1 MEITEGLFKQI
12 IENSLEGIWIIDD
25 GNESVYVNPAMSR
38 MLGYSLDEIKNTD
51 LSCLFKTEDL
61 KTLLD
66 KLETRKRGQSEKH
79 EIRVIRKDKVV
90 IWTLASCYP
99 LFNSEEKYIG
109 SVGLLIDISKRKRS
123 ETLLGAQ
130 RKVFEILIRGGNLED
145 ALNEL
150 LSPIEELVDG
160 MLGSILLLDKEGKKF
175 TKGAAIN
182 LPDAYMEGILNE
194 PIGPEA
200 GSCGTAAFKKEL
212 VIVSD
217 IENDPLW
224 KNYKELALSFDL
236 RASWSCPILSRE
248 GKVLGTFAL
257 YFRKIREP
265 TDYELQIVKDVT
277 AAAALSIEHINML
290 HQQESLLKKEKRFRQ
305 DLELL
310 AQARKFLANSLE
322 YEKVLKNIP
331 ELIVSHFADWSY
343 ITLSDENGALR
354 ALTAAATPECREFL
368 RIFEHCKTD
377 LTSPHGLPLALREG
391 RSILYSHLT
400 DEDFITEG
408 EAWPKLG
415 IKDPEFVCVIR
426 NLGLKSYMA
435 IPMIVRGE
443 YLGGLVVAS
452 SKEGRHYDGSDLAL
466 MNEIGNSCAIAID
479 NTMLYR
485 DAQQSIQN
493 REDFISVASHEL
505 RTPLTSLQ
513 MRVDLLARLM
523 DKNVLSEELAAK
535 VKPII
540 SEIQPDIRKFSKLI
554 ETLLDISKLRA
565 KKLHLNLQQMNISNV
580 VQEEVNRLK
589 QDFDLHQS
597 PLRVYIQE
605 NLFGMCDQI
614 RLQQVVSNL
623 LGNALKFGNKRPV
636 EFEMLGNKDHITI
649 TVKDY
654 GMGVSSEDQ
663 LRIFKPFERAVSDKN
678 FGGLGLGL
686 YIAQQI
692 IEGHG
697 GTILVESTL
706 GEGSSFI
713 VELPRR

>member
-25 GNESVYVNPAMSR
+25 KNESVYVNPAMSR
-38 MLGYSLDEIKNTD
+38 MLGYDLDEIKKTD
-51 LSCLFKTEDL
+51 LSVLFKPDDL
-61 KTLLD
+61 KILLN
-66 KLETRKRGQSEKH
+66 KLETRKKGQSEKH

-90 IWTLASCYP
+90 LWTLASCYP
-99 LFNSEEKYIG
+99 LFDQEEKYIG

-123 ETLLGAQ
+123 ETLLNAQ
-130 RKVFEILIRGGNLED
+130 RKVFEILIRGGSLEN

-150 LSPIEELVDG
+150 LLPIEELVDG

-175 TKGAAIN
+175 SKGAALN
-182 LPDAYMEGILNE
+182 LPDAYMQGVLDE

-212 VIVSD
+212 VIVCD
-217 IENDPLW
+217 IQNDPLW
-224 KNYKELALSFDL
+224 KNYKELALAFGL
-236 RASWSCPILSRE
+236 KACWSRPILSRA

-257 YFRKIREP
+257 YFRNIREP
-265 TDYELQIVKDVT
+265 TDYELQIVQDVT
-277 AAAALSIEHINML
+277 AAASLSIEHINML
-290 HQQESLLKKEKRFRQ
+290 HQQESLLKSEKKFRQ
-305 DLELL
+305 ELELL

-343 ITLSDENGALR
+343 ITLSDKNGELS
-354 ALTAAATPECREFL
+354 ALTAATTPESKEFMK
-368 RIFEHCKTD
+368 IFENFKSD
-377 LTSPHGLPLALREG
+377 ITSPHGIPRALREG

-400 DEDFITEG
+400 NEDFNTEG

-415 IKDPEFVCVIR
+415 TRDSEFVRVIR
-426 NLGLKSYMA
+426 KLGLKSYMA
-435 IPMIVRGE
+435 IPMIIRGE
-443 YLGGLVVAS
+443 ALGGLIVAS
-452 SKEGRHYDGSDLAL
+452 SKEGRHYTQSDLEL
-466 MNEIGNSCAIAID
+466 MDEIGRSCAMAID

-485 DAQQSIQN
+485 DAQESIQN

-513 MRVDLLARLM
+513 MRVDLLARIM
-523 DKNVLSEELAAK
+523 TKSELSEELGAK

-565 KKLHLNLQQMNISNV
+565 NKLHLNLQQTNISKV

-589 QDFDLHQS
+589 QEFDLQQS
-597 PLRVYIQE
+597 PLNIYIQE
-605 NLFGMCDQI
+605 DLFGMCDPI

-623 LGNALKFGNKRPV
+623 LANALKFGNKKPV
-636 EFEMLGNKDHITI
+636 EFEMIGHTDRISI
-649 TVKDY
+649 TVRDY
-654 GMGVSSEDQ
+654 GMGVSSEDKT
-663 LRIFKPFERAVSDKN
+663 RIFKPFERAVSDKN

-686 YIAQQI
+686 YISQQI

-706 GEGSSFI
+706 GVGSSFI

>member
-1 MEITEGLFKQI
+1 MEMTEGLFKQI
-12 IENSLEGIWIIDD
+12 IENSLEGVWIIDD
-25 GNESVYVNPAMSR
+25 KKKCVYVNPSMSR
-38 MLGYSLDEIKNTD
+38 MLGYDLDEIKKTN
-51 LSCLFKTEDL
+51 LSILFKPDDL
-61 KTLLD
+61 ENLLD
-66 KLETRKRGQSEKH
+66 KLETRKNGQSEKH

-90 IWTLASCYP
+90 LWTLASCYP
-99 LFNSEEKYIG
+99 LFNQEEKYIG

-123 ETLLGAQ
+123 ETILNAQ
-130 RKVFEILIRGGNLED
+130 RKVFEILIRGGSLEH
-145 ALNEL
+145 ALKEL
-150 LSPIEELVDG
+150 LLPLEELVDG

-175 TKGAAIN
+175 SKGAALN
-182 LPDAYMEGILNE
+182 LPYAYLEGVLNE

-212 VIVSD
+212 VIVCD

-224 KNYKELALSFDL
+224 KNYKDLALSFEL
-236 RASWSCPILSRE
+236 RACWSSPIFSRE

-257 YFRKIREP
+257 YFKNIREP

-277 AAAALSIEHINML
+277 AAAALSIEHIHML
-290 HQQESLLKKEKRFRQ
+290 HQLESLLEKEKKLRQ
-305 DLELL
+305 ELELL

-343 ITLSDENGALR
+343 ITLSGKDGELR
-354 ALTAAATPECREFL
+354 ALTAATTPECREFL
-368 RIFEHCKTD
+368 KIIENFKTD
-377 LTSPHGLPLALREG
+377 LASPHGLPRALREG

-400 DEDFITEG
+400 DEDFNTEG

-415 IKDPEFVCVIR
+415 TKDTEFVGVIR
-426 NLGLKSYMA
+426 KLGLKSYMA

-443 YLGGLVVAS
+443 ALGGLIVAS
-452 SKEGRHYDGSDLAL
+452 SKEGRHYTQSDLAL
-466 MNEIGNSCAIAID
+466 MDEIGRSCAMAID

-513 MRVDLLARLM
+513 MRVDLLAHMM
-523 DKNVLSEELAAK
+523 DKSEFSDELEAK
-535 VKPII
+535 VKPIV
-540 SEIQPDIRKFSKLI
+540 SEIRPDIRKFSQLI
-554 ETLLDISKLRA
+554 ETLLDISKLRNN
-565 KKLHLNLQQMNISNV
+565 KLHLNLLQMNMSKV

-589 QDFDLHQS
+589 HEFDFQQS
-597 PLRVYIQE
+597 PLKVYIQE
-605 NLFGMCDQI
+605 DLFGMCDQV

-623 LGNALKFGNKRPV
+623 LANALKFGNKKPV
-636 EFEMLGNKDHITI
+636 EFEMVGNKEHITI
-649 TVKDY
+649 TVKDN
-654 GMGVSSEDQ
+654 GMGVPSEDK

-686 YIAQQI
+686 YISQQI

-697 GTILVESTL
+697 GSILVESTL
-706 GEGSSFI
+706 GQGSSFI

>member
-12 IENSLEGIWIIDD
+12 IENSLEGIWIIDNK
-25 GNESVYVNPAMSR
+25 NENVYVNPAMSR
-38 MLGYSLDEIKNTD
+38 MLGYDLNEIQKID
-51 LSCLFKTEDL
+51 LSALFRPDDFKTML
-61 KTLLD
+61 N
-66 KLETRKRGQSEKH
+66 KLETRKKGQSEKH
-79 EIRVIRKDKVV
+79 EIRVIKKDKMV

-99 LFNSEEKYIG
+99 LFDQEEKYIG

-123 ETLLGAQ
+123 ETLLSAQ
-130 RKVFEILIRGGNLED
+130 RKVFEILIRGGSLED

-150 LSPIEELVDG
+150 LLPVEELVDG

-175 TKGAAIN
+175 SRGASLN
-182 LPDAYMEGILNE
+182 LPAEYMQGILDE

-212 VIVSD
+212 IIVSD

-224 KNYKELALSFDL
+224 KNYKDLALSFDL
-236 RASWSCPILSRE
+236 RACWSRPILSRE

-257 YFRKIREP
+257 YFRNVREP

-290 HQQESLLKKEKRFRQ
+290 HIQESLLKNEKKFRLE
-305 DLELL
+305 LELL

-343 ITLSDENGALR
+343 ITLSDINGELR
-354 ALTAAATPECREFL
+354 ALTAATTPESKDFL
-368 RIFEHCKTD
+368 KIFENFKTD
-377 LTSPHGLPLALREG
+377 ITSPHGLPRALREG

-400 DEDFITEG
+400 EEDFNTEG

-415 IKDPEFVCVIR
+415 TRDTEYVSGIR
-426 NLGLKSYMA
+426 KLGLKSYMA

-443 YLGGLVVAS
+443 ALGGLIVAS
-452 SKEGRHYDGSDLAL
+452 SKEGRHYTQSDLTL
-466 MNEIGNSCAIAID
+466 MDEIGRSCAMAID

-513 MRVDLLARLM
+513 MRVDLLARM
-523 DKNVLSEELAAK
+523 MAKSELSEELEAK
-535 VKPII
+535 VKPLI

-565 KKLHLNLQQMNISNV
+565 NKLHLNLQQMNLSKV

-589 QDFDLHQS
+589 HEFDLQQS
-597 PLRVYIQE
+597 PLKVYIQE
-605 NLFGMCDQI
+605 DLFGMCDQI

-623 LGNALKFGNKRPV
+623 LANALKFGNKKPV
-636 EFEMLGNKDHITI
+636 EFEMVGHKERITI

-654 GMGVSSEDQ
+654 GMGVSSEDKV
-663 LRIFKPFERAVSDKN
+663 RIFKPFERAVSDKN

-686 YIAQQI
+686 YISQQI

>member
-25 GNESVYVNPAMSR
+25 KNESVYVNPAMSR
-38 MLGYSLDEIKNTD
+38 MLGYDLDEIKKTD
-51 LSCLFKTEDL
+51 LSVLFKPDDL
-61 KTLLD
+61 KILLN
-66 KLETRKRGQSEKH
+66 KLETRKKGQSEKH

-90 IWTLASCYP
+90 LWTLASCYP
-99 LFNSEEKYIG
+99 LFDQEEKYIG

-123 ETLLGAQ
+123 ETLLNAQ
-130 RKVFEILIRGGNLED
+130 RKVFEILIRGGSLEN

-150 LSPIEELVDG
+150 LLPIEELVDG

-175 TKGAAIN
+175 SKGAALN
-182 LPDAYMEGILNE
+182 LPDAYMQGVLDE

-212 VIVSD
+212 VIVCD
-217 IENDPLW
+217 IQNDPLW
-224 KNYKELALSFDL
+224 KNYKDLALAFGL
-236 RASWSCPILSRE
+236 KACWSRPILSRA

-257 YFRKIREP
+257 YFRNIREP
-265 TDYELQIVKDVT
+265 TDYELQIVQDVT
-277 AAAALSIEHINML
+277 AAASLSIEHINML
-290 HQQESLLKKEKRFRQ
+290 HQQESLLKSEKKFRQ
-305 DLELL
+305 ELELL

-343 ITLSDENGALR
+343 ITLSDKNGELS
-354 ALTAAATPECREFL
+354 ALTAATTPESKEFMK
-368 RIFEHCKTD
+368 IFENFKSD
-377 LTSPHGLPLALREG
+377 ITSPHGIPRALREG
-391 RSILYSHLT
+391 RSILYTHLT
-400 DEDFITEG
+400 DEDFNTEG

-415 IKDPEFVCVIR
+415 TKDIEFVRVIR
-426 NLGLKSYMA
+426 KLGLKSYMA

-443 YLGGLVVAS
+443 ALGGLIVAS
-452 SKEGRHYDGSDLAL
+452 SKEGRHYTQSDLEL
-466 MNEIGNSCAIAID
+466 MDEIGRSCAMAID

-485 DAQQSIQN
+485 DAQESIQN

-513 MRVDLLARLM
+513 MRVDLLARIM
-523 DKNVLSEELAAK
+523 TKSELSEELGAK

-565 KKLHLNLQQMNISNV
+565 NKLHLNLQQMNISKV

-589 QDFDLHQS
+589 QEFDLQQS
-597 PLRVYIQE
+597 PLNIYIQE
-605 NLFGMCDQI
+605 DLFGMCDPI

-623 LGNALKFGNKRPV
+623 LANALKFGNKKPV
-636 EFEMLGNKDHITI
+636 EFEMIGHTDRISI
-649 TVKDY
+649 TVRDY
-654 GMGVSSEDQ
+654 GMGVSSEDKT
-663 LRIFKPFERAVSDKN
+663 RIFKPFERAVSDKN

-686 YIAQQI
+686 YISQQI

-706 GEGSSFI
+706 GVGSSFI